1 LIQVAKREL
10 TRRISSETKELLELE
25 RERNPHTVFSL
36 SCLLH
41 HLCKK
46 RKSGERQDWRRL
58 RLREKQ
64 REEARYL
71 FLSFS
76 LNIFYFEK
84 CMSDSCMDAS
94 SIIGWLLPKKGKKK
108 LLPHYLKTLEDRNKN
123 IKKRG
128 EFKRE

>member
-1 LIQVAKREL
+1 
-10 TRRISSETKELLELE
+10 
-25 RERNPHTVFSL
+25 
-36 SCLLH
+36 
-41 HLCKK
+41 
-46 RKSGERQDWRRL
+46 
-58 RLREKQ
+58 LREKQ

-123 IKKRG
+123 IKKEGRVQTRV
-128 EFKRE
+128 RER

>member
-1 LIQVAKREL
+1 
-10 TRRISSETKELLELE
+10 
-25 RERNPHTVFSL
+25 
-36 SCLLH
+36 
-41 HLCKK
+41 
-46 RKSGERQDWRRL
+46 
-58 RLREKQ
+58 LREKQ

-71 FLSFS
+71 FLSLS
-76 LNIFYFEK
+76 LLIFFYFEK

>member
-1 LIQVAKREL
+1 MEEIEIEREAKR
-10 TRRISSETKELLELE
+10 RSK
-25 RERNPHTVFSL
+25 VSL
-36 SCLLH
+36 S
-41 HLCKK
+41 
-46 RKSGERQDWRRL
+46 
-58 RLREKQ
+58 
-64 REEARYL
+64 
-71 FLSFS
+71 FSFS